1 MEDQQRGGGVQERR
15 QARVQH
21 RAKHEDGRSR
31 RNGEYQLPEGEWW
44 RPSYRER
51 DEETQQDPRGIRRL
65 ERGRCQGGGAR
76 LLRRTRE
83 PSAPPPHEGDA
94 GDDDQD
100 GEQHAVPVRL
110 GVETYVLD
118 LRLEIA
124 GDALSAAARIDR
136 RESDAPHRRLL
147 LDEHALERLPTCI
160 VDPGAC
166 VVAGL
171 ESPAHRIL
179 QHQQVCVTLL
189 DRGVRRLDSRQ
200 RAPGTFLHR
209 GGSFCLAGQIDRS
222 GPGLA
227 QPGERLEVGRAA
239 ACTRVDLAHDVIQL
253 GAQHLPGACQRVE
266 RRRPEIVL
274 QERARLGPAIRS
286 VAGRGGHFRLQAGQR
301 GRVRERLRQLAQ
313 LGGDLLGALAEIC
326 HGLG

>member
-1 MEDQQRGGGVQERR
+1 MEDQQHGGGVHEGG
-15 QARVQH
+15 QACVQQ

-31 RNGEYQLPEGEWW
+31 RSGEHQLPEGEWW
-44 RPSYRER
+44 RPSYRKC

-65 ERGRCQGGGAR
+65 ERGRWGGGAR
-76 LLRRTRE
+76 VLRRIRE

-110 GVETYVLD
+110 GVETHVVD
-118 LRLEIA
+118 LRLEIT

-147 LDEHALERLPTCI
+147 LDEHALDGLPTCI

-189 DRGVRRLDSRQ
+189 DRGVRRLDRRQ
-200 RAPGTFLHR
+200 RAPGTLLHGR
-209 GGSFCLAGQIDRS
+209 GAFCLAGQIDRS

-227 QPGERLEVGRAA
+227 QPGERLEVGRAVA
-239 ACTRVDLAHDVIQL
+239 RTRVDLAHDVVQL

-274 QERARLGPAIRS
+274 QERARLDPAIRS
-286 VAGRGGHFRLQAGQR
+286 VAGRGGHFRLQPRQR
-301 GRVRERLRQLAQ
+301 GRLRKGLGQLAE
-313 LGGDLLGALAEIC
+313 LGSDLLGALAEIC
-326 HGLG
+326 HRLG